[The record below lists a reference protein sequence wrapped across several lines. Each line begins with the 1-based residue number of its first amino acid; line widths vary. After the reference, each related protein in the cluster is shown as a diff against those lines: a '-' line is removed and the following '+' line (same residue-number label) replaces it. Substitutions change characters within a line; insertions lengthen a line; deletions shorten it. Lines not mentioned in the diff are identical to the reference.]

1 MGGLPFCAVRQRWV
15 APPTCNSAPIDT
27 CHPECIRQGCVK
39 DLDVNSGKVS
49 VRASSLENALF
60 PQRGFN
66 FPTKRMKRRAAF
78 SSARRFNSYTF
89 VCTSYVSSFVPGVP
103 LLSALPLGRAF
114 MIELPIALWAR
125 GTPRQLHSRRHA
137 KVGSRPLVPRSE
149 TLRCAT
155 PASTTR
161 L

>member
-1 MGGLPFCAVRQRWV
+1 SEMVYELP
-15 APPTCNSAPIDT
+15 SIDL
-27 CHPECIRQGCVK
+27 
-39 DLDVNSGKVS
+39 LDFRIFVPG
-49 VRASSLENALF
+49 SS
-60 PQRGFN
+60 
-66 FPTKRMKRRAAF
+66 KRMKRRAAF

-137 KVGSRPLVPRSE
+137 VVGSRPLALRSE

-155 PASTTR
+155 RVSTTR
-161 L
+161 LCPIGARSPRARLAHSHFP